1 MSSTEKKKKKQSL
14 RRALLEIA
22 RDKPTKKPKE
32 QPEIIFKR
40 EEDGVPCI
48 VFQCI
53 RFIYNREGL
62 TIMGIFRIDP
72 STTLMEKY
80 YEIFKNNGDIDLLL
94 DDNLDAHLAC
104 GLLKQYFMNN
114 VILDNEIYVDLKKNE
129 SIVEEEK
136 INAIELG
143 IKKLGEKDFNT
154 LCYLFTLLN
163 DIVRKQE
170 LNLMSAKAIAT
181 IWSPILFKDGEGVD
195 LVEIMIK
202 NCEKIYEKIKM
213 RKRIEDIMAKK
224 IDNNNF
230 NELELDKKN

>member
-1 MSSTEKKKKKQSL
+1 
-14 RRALLEIA
+14 
-22 RDKPTKKPKE
+22 
-32 QPEIIFKR
+32 
-40 EEDGVPCI
+40 
-48 VFQCI
+48 
-53 RFIYNREGL
+53 
-62 TIMGIFRIDP
+62 
-72 STTLMEKY
+72 
-80 YEIFKNNGDIDLLL
+80 
-94 DDNLDAHLAC
+94 
-104 GLLKQYFMNN
+104 
-114 VILDNEIYVDLKKNE
+114 
-129 SIVEEEK
+129 
-136 INAIELG
+136 LG

-230 NELELDKKN
+230 NELELDKKLVKSLKISKRTQSDRRDLDNEDDEEEEEINTLGGSPKIRKKNKVMTKSQSTKNKKKSSNYREIGE